1 MNVIVNRVFLM
12 PSCCLLAYRN
22 IGILSMQWCIFSKL
36 AARMG
41 AYFHGVLINGCNF
54 LVACSCVENKLVVIY
69 LRPRCSNF
77 CPVFIQLFYNQR
89 YSQQSISCC
98 QPLPTS
104 IKCLKP
110 RIHERLLLIPGYIL
124 SEALPLYSISIACL
138 QLPATF
144 KKGESANSL
153 SFAQ

>member
-1 MNVIVNRVFLM
+1 
-12 PSCCLLAYRN
+12 
-22 IGILSMQWCIFSKL
+22 
-36 AARMG
+36 MG
-41 AYFHGVLINGCNF
+41 AYSHRVLIKACNF
-54 LVACSCVENKLVVIY
+54 LVACSCVGNQLAVIY

-77 CPVFIQLFYNQR
+77 CPVFIAFLQSEIQSAIDQL
-89 YSQQSISCC
+89 
-98 QPLPTS
+98 LPTN

-124 SEALPLYSISIACL
+124 SEALPLYSILIACL

-153 SFAQ
+153 SFAH